1 MNAIAFLNGTAF
13 DEFADIDRQFA
24 LDIANAI
31 VQRILPRHGIKAFGS
46 SRKETAAHE
55 AGHAIIYAAEG
66 LPVASI
72 SLSNTNVPVGTS
84 GVIPFCSG
92 WTECPNRQSLT
103 PLSPIADDERYL
115 RQILSGWVGEVF
127 SLRSQK
133 VRRGS
138 SLDERIAA
146 CMLAGRIY
154 RRTGKQIEQVLAE
167 QYAIIY
173 ATLRNNKLIHARLT
187 NALTQQSILQAE
199 ELNKLLSDVAPLSQ
213 PRSIDYDQAMDVASM
228 LFLISRL

>member
-1 MNAIAFLNGTAF
+1 MNAIAFSNGSAF
-13 DEFADIDRQFA
+13 DEFAEIDRHIA
-24 LDIANAI
+24 LCKANAI

-72 SLSNTNVPVGTS
+72 SLSDIDVPAGPF

-92 WTECPNRQSLT
+92 WTECPNRHSLT
-103 PLSPIADDERYL
+103 PLSPISDEERYL
-115 RQILSGWVGEVF
+115 RQTLSGWVGEVF
-127 SLRSQK
+127 ALKSQK
-133 VRRGS
+133 VRLGS

-154 RRTGKQIEQVLAE
+154 RRTGKQLESVLAE

-173 ATLRNNKLIHARLT
+173 ATLRNNSHIHKSITKTLMH
-187 NALTQQSILQAE
+187 QSVLQTE
-199 ELNKLLSDVAPLSQ
+199 ELNSLLSQVKPLSK
-213 PRSIDYDQAMDVASM
+213 PSSIDYDQAMDVASM

>member
-1 MNAIAFLNGTAF
+1 MNAIAFSNGSAF
-13 DEFADIDRQFA
+13 DEFAEIDRQFA
-24 LDIANAI
+24 LGVTNAI
-31 VQRILPRHGIKAFGS
+31 VQRILPRYGIKAFGS

-72 SLSNTNVPVGTS
+72 SLSNIDVPAGPF
-84 GVIPFCSG
+84 GVVPFCSG
-92 WTECPNRQSLT
+92 WTECPNRHSLT
-103 PLSPIADDERYL
+103 PLSPISDDERYL
-115 RQILSGWVGEVF
+115 RQTLSGWVGEVF
-127 SLRSQK
+127 ALSGKK
-133 VRRGS
+133 VRLGS

-146 CMLAGRIY
+146 GMLAGRIY
-154 RRTGKQIEQVLAE
+154 RRTGKQIESVLAE

-173 ATLRNNKLIHARLT
+173 ATLRNNKHIHARLT
-187 NALTQQSILQAE
+187 KALTQQSILQTE
-199 ELNKLLSDVAPLSQ
+199 ELKKLLSDVTPLSQ

>member
-1 MNAIAFLNGTAF
+1 MNAIAFLNGSAF

-24 LDIANAI
+24 LDMANAI
-31 VQRILPRHGIKAFGS
+31 VQRILPQHGIKAFGS

-72 SLSNTNVPVGTS
+72 SLSDINVSVGTS

-199 ELNKLLSDVAPLSQ
+199 ELRKLLSEVKPLSQ